1 MKNYTKYILC
11 AISLLLALILI
22 LDAFADDDHYRKRN
36 RYRGGS
42 QKVDNDNNDHD
53 RDDYL
58 NPVTNQTYRE
68 ACGECHLAYQ
78 PELMPSGSWQK
89 ILNQLDDHFG
99 EEIEVDPDTKKTIL
113 EYLKTNSAENSLSR
127 RSKKIMRSLGNQVP
141 MRITDIPC
149 IRREHHEL
157 DPAIFKR
164 KSIGSMANCEACHIT
179 ADKGIYDDD
188 DVKIPK

>member
-1 MKNYTKYILC
+1 MKNCARYFIC
-11 AISLLLALILI
+11 AISLLLTISLI
-22 LDAFADDDHYRKRN
+22 LDAFADDDHYRKRH

-42 QKVDNDNNDHD
+42 QKVDDDHD
-53 RDDYL
+53 SDEYL
-58 NPVTNQTYRE
+58 KPVTNQTYRE

-99 EEIEVDPDTKKTIL
+99 EEIEVDPDTKKTIS
-113 EYLKTNSAENSLSR
+113 EYLKTNSAENSLSK
-127 RSKKIMRSLGNQVP
+127 RSKKTMRSLGNQVP
-141 MRITDIPC
+141 MRISDIPYIC
-149 IRREHHEL
+149 EKHHEL

-164 KSIGSMANCEACHIT
+164 KSIGSMANCTACHIT
-179 ADKGIYDDD
+179 AEKGIYDDD

>member
-1 MKNYTKYILC
+1 MKNYTQYILC
-11 AISLLLALILI
+11 AISLLLALISI

-42 QKVDNDNNDHD
+42 QKVDNDNTDHD

-99 EEIEVDPDTKKTIL
+99 EEIEVDPDTKKTIS
-113 EYLKTNSAENSLSR
+113 EYLKTNSAENSLSK
-127 RSKKIMRSLGNQVP
+127 RSKKIMRSLGNEVP
-141 MRITDIPC
+141 MRITDIPY

-164 KSIGSMANCEACHIT
+164 KSIGSMVNCEVCHIT